1 MERPDELVN
10 LDRGRLPPGSTR
22 YGEDDARDYTE
33 FVRLLLLEMLPR
45 ELNEMRAEMRAEMRR
60 AEHRLHVEIN
70 GRDFDPDLAGLGA
83 RLPRAHVGAIAEALQ
98 PLFDLAPLPPPFNS
112 WAPPPMRHMIG
123 RGWRRDRLPHWSDL
137 GFSANIRANFSTRA
151 EHRYRDDED
160 GYFDWEN
167 DSTTFYDPFDM
178 PLGPRRRF
186 Y

>member
-22 YGEDDARDYTE
+22 YGEDDARDYAE
-33 FVRLLLLEMLPR
+33 LVRLLLDMLPR
-45 ELNEMRAEMRAEMRR
+45 ELNEMRAEMRDEMRAEMRR
-60 AEHRLHVEIN
+60 AERRLHVEFN

-83 RLPRAHVGAIAEALQ
+83 RLPRAHVGAIAAAL
-98 PLFDLAPLPPPFNS
+98 FGLAPLPPPYNYL
-112 WAPPPMRHMIG
+112 APLRMRHMIG
-123 RGWRRDRLPHWSDL
+123 RGTRRDRRSHLSDL
-137 GFSANIRANFSTRA
+137 EFSTNIRANFSTRA

>member
-33 FVRLLLLEMLPR
+33 LVRLLLD
-45 ELNEMRAEMRAEMRR
+45 EMRAEMRAEMRR
-60 AEHRLHVEIN
+60 VEHRLHVEFN

-98 PLFDLAPLPPPFNS
+98 HLFDLAPLPPPFNS
-112 WAPPPMRHMIG
+112 LAHPPMRHMIG
-123 RGWRRDRLPHWSDL
+123 WGRRRDRRSHLLDS

-186 Y
+186 H